1 MSSEPAEQTFWEHIA
16 SLRTHL
22 LIGVAFFI
30 SAACASFALITDR
43 LIHFLLLPLH
53 GQELIFLTVLG
64 PFLFKMKVS
73 FLAAF
78 IVSTPLW
85 IALLFHFAAPAM
97 LKQGRIVSGA
107 FVGSAAILAAF
118 AALLTYFYLVPTTL
132 KFLLGLSVEGTS
144 VLLTADSYVDF
155 FFLEITV
162 AFVVLQLPLLI
173 NAFTYLGLLNP
184 NAVKGK
190 RFIIY
195 IALLVALAV
204 LTPTTDVVSLVLAFV
219 PAMVL
224 TEGGLAVARVIHA
237 RRA

>member
-30 SAACASFALITDR
+30 SAACASFAFITDR

-85 IALLFHFAAPAM
+85 LALLFHFAAPAM
-97 LKQGRIVSGA
+97 PKQSRIASIT
-107 FVGSAAILAAF
+107 FVGSAGMLAALSV
-118 AALLTYFYLVPTTL
+118 LLTYFYLVPTTL
-132 KFLLGLSVEGTS
+132 KVLLSLPVEGTS
-144 VLLTADSYVDF
+144 VLLTADSYLDF
-155 FFLEITV
+155 FFLEVTV

-173 NAFTYLGLLNP
+173 NALTYLRLLNP
-184 NAVKGK
+184 NAIRGK
-190 RFIIY
+190 RSIVYFV
-195 IALLVALAV
+195 LLVALAI
-204 LTPTTDVVSLVLAFV
+204 LTPTTDVASLVLAFV
-219 PAMVL
+219 PSLLL
-224 TEGGLAVARVIHA
+224 TEAGLAIARVIHA
-237 RRA
+237 RRR